1 MNVLLLGTVVL
12 PLLDKGVCGI
22 GTTFNLK
29 GEDDGSVAQSIYE
42 CKIISIGESDCNPQ
56 FAELVQMTWKIRR
69 FFLLTLAKLLLL

>member
-1 MNVLLLGTVVL
+1 MNVLLLGTVAL

-22 GTTFNLK
+22 GTTFN
-29 GEDDGSVAQSIYE
+29 SVAQSIYE